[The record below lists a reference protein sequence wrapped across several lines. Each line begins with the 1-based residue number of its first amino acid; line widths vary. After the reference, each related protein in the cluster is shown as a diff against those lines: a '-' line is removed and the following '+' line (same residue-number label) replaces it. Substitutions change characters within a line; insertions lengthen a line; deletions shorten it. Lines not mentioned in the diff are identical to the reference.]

1 MSSLLIPWNA
11 PGGPRCCCQNCDL
24 QTLYDAGLVPQ
35 PTGGK
40 TYDSWLAINN
50 QWPAMSGHPTV
61 ALSESEYLAIYAGG
75 TLEISASADIFA
87 NNYGSCVFTSGPVAL
102 REWEN
107 TITSSS
113 SRVIRYTFANNVCS
127 HESSVFNNNPNV
139 LPQRP
144 YGYTSATTLAQS
156 TSGQFQH
163 LFLEDGVV
171 FSSASSSNV
180 TGVELGYK
188 WTLHNGDDDIRP
200 AGQPQ
205 FSMKPRFEYRNI
217 ARFLQQSFIG
227 SDIRVL
233 VRIETYTEQALIEAF
248 LEDDQI
254 QPIFFNLNGRE
265 ISLNGLVLK
274 FDFGSTGALY
284 SGCGLVPVLT
294 QVFTGTGSLSATY
307 TAPAP

>member
-1 MSSLLIPWNA
+1 MSELLIPWSS
-11 PGGPRCCCQNCDL
+11 PGGPRCCCKSCDL

-35 PTGGK
+35 PTSGK

-87 NNYGSCVFTSGPVAL
+87 NNYGSCVLPTGSVEL
-102 REWEN
+102 LEWEN

-113 SRVIRYTFANNVCS
+113 SRVVRYTLTNNVCS
-127 HESSVFNNNPNV
+127 HESSVFGST
-139 LPQRP
+139 RP
-144 YGYTSATTLAQS
+144 YGYTSAATLAQS
-156 TSGQFQH
+156 TSGQFNH
-163 LFLEDGVV
+163 LFLQDGVV
-171 FSSASSSNV
+171 FSSAASSSV
-180 TGVELGYK
+180 TGVELSYK

-200 AGQPQ
+200 AEQPQ
-205 FSMKPRFEYRNI
+205 FSMKPKFEYRNI
-217 ARFLQQSFIG
+217 ARYLQQSFIG
-227 SDIRVL
+227 RDIRVL
-233 VRIETYTEQALIEAF
+233 VRVETYTDQALTEAF
-248 LEDDQI
+248 LEDDQTQSI
-254 QPIFFNLNGRE
+254 SLNLNGRE

-294 QVFTGTGSLSATY
+294 QVFTGTGAMSATY